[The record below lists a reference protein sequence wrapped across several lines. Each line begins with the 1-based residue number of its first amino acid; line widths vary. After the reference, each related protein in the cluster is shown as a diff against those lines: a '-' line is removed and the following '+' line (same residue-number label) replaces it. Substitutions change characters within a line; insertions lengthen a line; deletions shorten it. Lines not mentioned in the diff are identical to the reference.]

1 MRACSMKVPKTCATP
16 RRASTLTPS
25 VRIGLALTVLM
36 MACGGA
42 SSAPPPVMASKR
54 VGAPVASPPGASQP
68 AAGSST
74 SGDPYRLVRSSVKGV
89 VSQGLG
95 AFLQLVELDD
105 QPAVVDGK
113 FRGFRI
119 AALHGARF
127 WTGVDLKAGDVV
139 TSVNGLPIERPEQ
152 AEAAFESIVGA
163 TELRVAYDRDGRPR
177 ELVYKIVDSL

>member
-1 MRACSMKVPKTCATP
+1 MRLTRVQKTCAFP
-16 RRASTLTPS
+16 GRASTLIPS
-25 VRIGLALTVLM
+25 VRIGLALTVLIV
-36 MACGGA
+36 ACGGA
-42 SSAPPPVMASKR
+42 STAPPPVAASR
-54 VGAPVASPPGASQP
+54 AGAGAASPPAASLP
-68 AAGSST
+68 APRPPA
-74 SGDPYRLVRSSVKGV
+74 SGEPYRLVRSSVKGV

-119 AALHGARF
+119 AALHGTRF
-127 WTGVDLKAGDVV
+127 WSGVDLKVGDVV

-152 AEAAFESIVGA
+152 ALAAFDSIVA
-163 TELRVAYDRDGRPR
+163 ASELRVAYDRDGQAR

>member
-1 MRACSMKVPKTCATP
+1 
-16 RRASTLTPS
+16 
-25 VRIGLALTVLM
+25 M

-42 SSAPPPVMASKR
+42 SSAPPPVTASKR
-54 VGAPVASPPGASQP
+54 AGSPVASSAPSASLLEAAP
-68 AAGSST
+68 A
-74 SGDPYRLVRSSVKGV
+74 SGDPYRLARSRVKGV

-119 AALHGARF
+119 AALHGTRF
-127 WTGVDLKAGDVV
+127 WSGVDLKAGDVV

-152 AEAAFESIVGA
+152 AQAAFDSIA
-163 TELRVAYDRDGRPR
+163 AASELRVAYDRDGHPR
-177 ELVYKIVDSL
+177 ELVYKIVDGL